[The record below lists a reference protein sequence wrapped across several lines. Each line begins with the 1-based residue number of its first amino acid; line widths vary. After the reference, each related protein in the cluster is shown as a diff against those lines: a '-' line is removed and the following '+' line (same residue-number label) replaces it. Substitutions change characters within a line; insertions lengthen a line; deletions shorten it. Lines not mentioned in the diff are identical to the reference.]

1 MRHRWA
7 RWLPWTWVA
16 CCERWASRPPRC
28 VVASRGRTTLPG
40 VSWPLHPPP
49 AQAQVTAVV
58 EAKAVDKRLD
68 YVAWL
73 EIVCKFTDGLS
84 DLDTLARKFAVFD
97 QAGSGFITHGQF
109 RTIFGS
115 LGSQPMSLEDVE
127 EFLLEADPGKT
138 GRVEYRPWLEK
149 FLAEAQQPIPDINA
163 K

>member
-1 MRHRWA
+1 M
-7 RWLPWTWVA
+7 
-16 CCERWASRPPRC
+16 
-28 VVASRGRTTLPG
+28 
-40 VSWPLHPPP
+40 
-49 AQAQVTAVV
+49 V

-115 LGSQPMSLEDVE
+115 LGSEPMSLEDVE